1 LTDELESCKEDPA
14 PDKLL
19 RSVRITIQEH
29 LNRLD
34 SALSTGAQE
43 IRATLNDGEGI
54 RELLKRLY
62 ERNPEVVDVS
72 FINSDSILRFIYPEE
87 YVYVEGEWIV

>member
-1 LTDELESCKEDPA
+1 MTNELESCKEDPA

-62 ERNPEVVDVS
+62 ERNSEVVDVS
-72 FINSDSILRFIYPEE
+72 FIDSDSILRFIYPEE
-87 YVYVEGEWIV
+87 YVCVEGEWIV